1 MNIRVEEMSVRLSLI
16 VFTLAIVTFQSPLF
30 AQFMPGSYT
39 ISLEQLSK
47 LKPGDEGYDTAQRI
61 VQSFE
66 SELRTIFH
74 QMPTIRPMV
83 VVGWPP
89 STPPNWKTKVELE
102 LRQSGIG
109 IANENAH
116 ESATLILAVGRSS
129 DGKWKP
135 QFSLT
140 ELVVSPRPGGG
151 QIRCKTYEKVFRSRN
166 TRGDAEEEVSKALE
180 EFCLLYMKFSGPTNT
195 DQGD

>member
-89 STPPNWKTKVELE
+89 STPPN
-102 LRQSGIG
+102 
-109 IANENAH
+109 
-116 ESATLILAVGRSS
+116 
-129 DGKWKP
+129 
-135 QFSLT
+135 
-140 ELVVSPRPGGG
+140 
-151 QIRCKTYEKVFRSRN
+151 
-166 TRGDAEEEVSKALE
+166 
-180 EFCLLYMKFSGPTNT
+180 
-195 DQGD
+195 